1 MSPLFPAPHPH
12 PHSSQEDEACASSS
26 PPPADFFMKQT
37 VGNACGTIALLHIAG
52 NCGQQIARGEGGVL
66 CVFVGGRGDRA
77 GRAGG
82 MGVANFLRASVL
94 LDTTHLCSPLPLL
107 ILPFTL
113 CFSPCSPPS
122 HLLLAPGSFLEQFFS
137 ATGEMSPSERGKYL
151 EEPPAGAMSIEDAH
165 KVGVR

>member
-1 MSPLFPAPHPH
+1 M
-12 PHSSQEDEACASSS
+12 
-26 PPPADFFMKQT
+26 
-37 VGNACGTIALLHIAG
+37 
-52 NCGQQIARGEGGVL
+52 L

-107 ILPFTL
+107 ILLFTL

-122 HLLLAPGSFLEQFFS
+122 HLLLPPGSFLEQFFSATLPSFSHALSAPGSFLEQFFS

-165 KVGVR
+165 KVGV